1 MFTAQQIESWRR
13 FDIKKKQQQQQKKTW
28 EALFISIYTSYRSEL
43 ICLTKVIQ
51 RHKPISHDVQHDFV
65 GS

>member
-1 MFTAQQIESWRR
+1 MFAAQQIESWRR
-13 FDIKKKQQQQQKKTW
+13 FDIKKKKKKKTW
-28 EALFISIYTSYRSEL
+28 EAFFIFIYTSHRSEL

>member
-1 MFTAQQIESWRR
+1 MFAVQQIESWRR
-13 FDIKKKQQQQQKKTW
+13 FDIKKIKKTW
-28 EALFISIYTSYRSEL
+28 EALFIFIYTSHQSEL

-51 RHKPISHDVQHDFV
+51 RHKPVSHDVQHDFV

>member
-13 FDIKKKQQQQQKKTW
+13 FDIKKTKNKKKTW
-28 EALFISIYTSYRSEL
+28 EALFISIYTSHRSEL

>member
-13 FDIKKKQQQQQKKTW
+13 FDIKKQKNKKKKTW
-28 EALFISIYTSYRSEL
+28 EALFIFIYTSHRSEL

-51 RHKPISHDVQHDFV
+51 RHKPISHDVQHESV